1 MTTMPVERGERGAFT
16 LIELLIVV
24 AIIGILA
31 AIAVPNFLNARIR
44 ANVSKCFADINMLYE
59 QNIIRKMDTNLW
71 LIDGNDGGPNP
82 DCNFP
87 AGPSYWG
94 KTCEQAGLPAGCYD
108 PLHNGQIYEAL
119 TTPIAYIGSIPT
131 DPFLPGLFYNYGDGG
146 CANEPDNSGSF
157 WVFFSSG
164 PDKDYVDMHWSNNHD
179 PYAAYRP
186 SNGLVSN
193 GDVWKAHPVTSQS
206 ETMLW
211 VLGQQHSFF

>member
-1 MTTMPVERGERGAFT
+1 MLVIRQQSSAFT

-44 ANVSKCFADINMLYE
+44 AKVAKCFGDINMLYE

-82 DCNFP
+82 NCNFP
-87 AGPSYWG
+87 GGYKYWG

-108 PLHNGQIYEAL
+108 PLHNGQIFEPL

-146 CANEPDNSGSF
+146 CANEPANAGSF

-179 PYAAYRP
+179 PYAAYHP
-186 SNGLVSN
+186 SNGLISN
-193 GDVWKAHPVTSQS
+193 GDVWKAHPITSKT